1 MELAGSGYL
10 YTVAVIAITF
20 AGFSGM
26 TMIFR
31 QILGEHFSRL
41 DSFVVRTVIQLGLMA
56 AFACLLP
63 PLLAQFEIAAAV
75 NWRISSAILAIL
87 LCGWSADF
95 PRRRRAASAVRIPIS
110 IWCVVVLLY
119 LTVIAL
125 AVEAIHPSSALAVG
139 IYCGAASFIL
149 MAGALL
155 FLFSLTFLFPLQTER
170 SASKEVSPGDNNART
185 TG

>member
-31 QILGEHFSRL
+31 QILGEHFTRL
-41 DSFVVRTVIQLGLMA
+41 DSFVVRSVIQLGLMSS
-56 AFACLLP
+56 FASLLP

-75 NWRISSAILAIL
+75 NWRVSSAILAIL
-87 LCGWSADF
+87 LCSWSADF
-95 PRRRRAASAVRIPIS
+95 PRRRHAASAMRIPAP

-119 LTVIAL
+119 LNVIAL
-125 AVEAIHPSSALAVG
+125 AAEAIFPSAALAAG
-139 IYCGAASFIL
+139 IYSTAASSIL
-149 MAGALL
+149 LAGGLL
-155 FLFSLTFLFPLQTER
+155 FLFSLTFLFPLQ
-170 SASKEVSPGDNNART
+170 ADQAGPKGAPPGDAREMR
-185 TG
+185 